1 MSRIGLQQPGYRA
14 SGGQQGPYRGAMAH
28 RLETTI
34 SDAVWR
40 VLNARAEATGRSV
53 DDVVRQALA
62 DALDLDHHSAFQVS
76 TSGALVDGL
85 YQGAV
90 AIGDLLDHGDLGL
103 GTFEDLDGEMVVL
116 DGQCYRVR
124 GPGDVSEVAAHT
136 RTPFATVVRFDIDRT
151 EDLDDVASWSD
162 LINQLD
168 SLRDTD
174 NDFFA
179 WRIRGYFE
187 QLDLRAAC
195 RHDSGTPLV
204 EAVQD
209 QIVFAV
215 ANVPATLVGFWS
227 PGFAPA
233 LAIPGYHLHALTEDR
248 SQGGHV
254 FDVRARTL
262 RVELHRVSDLRVV
275 FPDNEAFL
283 AADLTPGAAEALDAA
298 ERPQ

>member
-1 MSRIGLQQPGYRA
+1 MPQ
-14 SGGQQGPYRGAMAH
+14 

-34 SDAVWR
+34 SDSLWQ
-40 VLNARAEATGRSV
+40 VLVARAEATGRSV
-53 DDVVRQALA
+53 DEVVRQALA

-76 TSGALVDGL
+76 TSGALVDGV

-90 AIGDLLDHGDLGL
+90 TIGDLLAHGDLGL

-116 DGQCYRVR
+116 DGHCYRVR
-124 GPGDVSEVAAHT
+124 GPGDVAEASADA
-136 RTPFATVVRFDIDRT
+136 RTPFATVVQFDVDRT
-151 EDLDDVASWSD
+151 QGYDDVSSWSD
-162 LINQLD
+162 LISRLD

-179 WRIRGYFE
+179 WRIRGHFE
-187 QLDLRAAC
+187 RLDLRAAC

-209 QIVFAV
+209 QIVFSIADTR
-215 ANVPATLVGFWS
+215 ATLVGFWS

-254 FDVRARTL
+254 FDLRARTVG
-262 RVELHRVSDLRVV
+262 VEVHRVSDLRVV

-283 AADLTPGAAEALDAA
+283 EADLTPDAAEALGAV
-298 ERPQ
+298 ERPR

>member
-1 MSRIGLQQPGYRA
+1 MPK
-14 SGGQQGPYRGAMAH
+14 

-34 SDAVWR
+34 SDSLWH
-40 VLNARAEATGRSV
+40 VLNARAAATGRSV
-53 DDVVRQALA
+53 DEVVQQALA

-76 TSGALVDGL
+76 TSGALVDGV

-90 AIGDLLDHGDLGL
+90 TIGDLLGHGDLGL

-116 DGQCYRVR
+116 DGRCYRVR
-124 GPGDVSEVAAHT
+124 GPGDVAEASTDA
-136 RTPFATVVRFDIDRT
+136 RTPFATVVQFDIDIT
-151 EDLDDVASWSD
+151 QDLEDVSSWSD
-162 LINQLD
+162 LTTRLD

-179 WRIRGYFE
+179 WRIDGDFAR
-187 QLDLRAAC
+187 LDLRAAC

-209 QIVFAV
+209 QRVFSV
-215 ANVPATLVGFWS
+215 AEAHATLVGFWS

-248 SQGGHV
+248 AQGGHV
-254 FDVRARTL
+254 FDLRARTL
-262 RVELHRVSDLRVV
+262 RVEVHRVSDLRVV
-275 FPDNEAFL
+275 FPDNEAYL
-283 AADLTPGAAEALDAA
+283 AADLTPDAAEALGTVERPANAA
-298 ERPQ
+298 EDSQARPSSP